1 MQPIAA
7 SPNLTSITPYYYIYT
22 QLSIF
27 VSWDLLCAKN
37 KLAKYTCRNTLIVLR
52 QTQNESFALIL
63 ILIGIGIFYNNAHP
77 QQYFRDR
84 RTKTEKDIQFITFL
98 LWFLQYTKRS
108 FLTVHIGT
116 NTITLQVGWLSQS
129 TCTNTYLHVYFE
141 SPPNGLNFLQCTRF
155 LLSRNVCSCRMF

>member
-84 RTKTEKDIQFITFL
+84 RTKTEKGTQFITSL
-98 LWFLQYTKRS
+98 L
-108 FLTVHIGT
+108 
-116 NTITLQVGWLSQS
+116 
-129 TCTNTYLHVYFE
+129 
-141 SPPNGLNFLQCTRF
+141 
-155 LLSRNVCSCRMF
+155 